1 MAYVTTNPPKLVVQN
16 IGGNGPNIW
25 TYASEDGAAAT
36 VDAANYFTNGGSLG
50 MKVGDIVFVTD
61 TNASPVITT
70 IHQVSA
76 TGDGTTDLN
85 DLTTITQ
92 TDSD

>member
-1 MAYVTTNPPKLVVQN
+1 MAYSTSTPPILMSQPLT
-16 IGGNGPNIW
+16 GGAGKIW
-25 TYASEDGAAAT
+25 LYRSTDGAAT
-36 VDAANYFTNGGSLG
+36 VDAANYITNGGSLG
-50 MKVGDIVFVTD
+50 MSVGDIVFVIDTD
-61 TNASPVITT
+61 ASPVITT
-70 IHQVSA
+70 LHQVSA

>member
-1 MAYVTTNPPKLVVQN
+1 MAYSTSNPPILLTQSV
-16 IGGNGPNIW
+16 GGLAGKTW
-25 TYASEDGAAAT
+25 LYRSTDAAAT
-36 VDAANYFTNGGSLG
+36 VDAANYITNGGSLG
-50 MKVGDIVFVTD
+50 MAIGDLVYVIDTD
-61 TNASPVITT
+61 ASPPILT

-85 DLTTITQ
+85 DLTTVTQ

>member
-1 MAYVTTNPPKLVVQN
+1 MAYSTSSPPRLMVQA
-16 IGGNGPNIW
+16 IGGDGPNIW
-25 TYASEDGAAAT
+25 AYSSTDGAAD
-36 VDAANYFTNGGSLG
+36 VDAANYITNGGSLG
-50 MKVGDIVFVTD
+50 MKVGDLVFVTD
-61 TNASPVITT
+61 TNASPVVTT
-70 IHQVSA
+70 MHQVSA

>member
-1 MAYVTTNPPKLVVQN
+1 MAYSTSLPPSL
-16 IGGNGPNIW
+16 ISSGLGGVAPRMWIYRS
-25 TYASEDGAAAT
+25 TDAAAT
-36 VDAANYFTNGGSLG
+36 VDAANYITNGGSLG
-50 MKVGDIVFVTD
+50 MAVGDLVYVIDTD
-61 TNASPVITT
+61 ASPPIVT

-85 DLTTITQ
+85 DLTTVTQ

>member
-1 MAYVTTNPPKLVVQN
+1 MAYSTSNPPRLLLQSL
-16 IGGNGPNIW
+16 NGTGTSLW
-25 TYASEDGAAAT
+25 SYSSTDAAAT
-36 VDAANYFTNGGSLG
+36 VDAANYITNGGSLG
-50 MKVGDIVFVTD
+50 LKVGDVVYVTD
-61 TNASPVITT
+61 TDASPVITT
-70 IHQVSA
+70 VHQVSA

>member
-1 MAYVTTNPPKLVVQN
+1 MAYSTSNPPALVQQPLT
-16 IGGNGPNIW
+16 GGAGKFW
-25 TYASEDGAAAT
+25 VYKSTDAAAT
-36 VDAANYFTNGGSLG
+36 VDAANYITNGGSLG
-50 MKVGDIVFVTD
+50 MAVGDLVLVIDTD
-61 TNASPVITT
+61 ASPVIATW
-70 IHQVSA
+70 HQVSA

>member
-1 MAYVTTNPPKLVVQN
+1 MAYSTSTPPALIAQG
-16 IGGNGPNIW
+16 IGGVGPKIW
-25 TYASEDGAAAT
+25 VYNSTDAAAT
-36 VDAANYFTNGGSLG
+36 VDAANYITNGGALG
-50 MKVGDIVFVTD
+50 LAVKDVMYVCDTD
-61 TNASPVITT
+61 ASPVIVTV
-70 IHQVSA
+70 HQVSA

>member
-1 MAYVTTNPPKLVVQN
+1 MAYSTAIPPALISQP
-16 IGGNGPNIW
+16 IGGGAGKNW
-25 TYASEDGAAAT
+25 LYKSTDAAAT
-36 VDAANYFTNGGSLG
+36 VDAANYITNGGSLG
-50 MKVGDIVFVTD
+50 ISVADVVTVID
-61 TNASPVITT
+61 TDASPVIATL
-70 IHQVSA
+70 HQVSA

>member
-1 MAYVTTNPPKLVVQN
+1 MAYDTATPPRLLVAAV
-16 IGGNGPNIW
+16 GGAGMQVW
-25 TYASEDGAAAT
+25 TYSSTDAAAD

-50 MKVGDIVFVTD
+50 LKVGDIIFVTD

-70 IHQVSA
+70 LHQVSA
-76 TGDGTTDLN
+76 TGDGTTDIN

>member
-1 MAYVTTNPPKLVVQN
+1 MSYSTSNPPRLMVQAL
-16 IGGNGPNIW
+16 GGSGPNIW
-25 TYASEDGAAAT
+25 SYNSTDAAAD
-36 VDAANYFTNGGSLG
+36 VDAANYITNGGSLG
-50 MKVGDIVFVTD
+50 MKVGDLVFVTD
-61 TNASPVITT
+61 NNASPVITT
-70 IHQVSA
+70 LHQVSA

>member
-1 MAYVTTNPPKLVVQN
+1 MAYATSNPPKLLLSS
-16 IGGNGPNIW
+16 IGGSGIQIW
-25 TYASEDGAAAT
+25 SYASTDAAAVVDGA
-36 VDAANYFTNGGSLG
+36 NYITNGGSLG
-50 MKVGDIVFVTD
+50 MKVGDLVYVTD
-61 TNASPVITT
+61 TDASPVITT
-70 IHQVSA
+70 LHQVSA

>member
-1 MAYVTTNPPKLVVQN
+1 MAYSTSTPPALFAQGIGGQGPKLWQYRS
-16 IGGNGPNIW
+16 
-25 TYASEDGAAAT
+25 TDAAAT
-36 VDAANYFTNGGSLG
+36 VDAANYITNGGSLG
-50 MKVGDIVFVTD
+50 MSVSDLVYVVDTD
-61 TNASPVITT
+61 ASPVITT
-70 IHQVSA
+70 LHQVSA

>member
-1 MAYVTTNPPKLVVQN
+1 MAYDTANPPVL
-16 IGGNGPNIW
+16 IGNDLTGRFQIW
-25 TYASEDGAAAT
+25 SYRSTDAAAT

-50 MKVGDIVFVTD
+50 LRIGDIMYVTD
-61 TNASPVITT
+61 TDASPPITT
-70 IHQVSA
+70 LHQVSA
-76 TGDGTTDLN
+76 TGDGTTDIN

>member
-1 MAYVTTNPPKLVVQN
+1 MAYSTSNPPAKIAGTLHGTFN
-16 IGGNGPNIW
+16 LW
-25 TYASEDGAAAT
+25 AYESEDGAAT
-36 VDAANYFTNGGSLG
+36 VDGANYITNGGTLG
-50 MKVGDIVFVTD
+50 MKVGDIVFVKD

-85 DLTTITQ
+85 DLTTVTQ

>member
-1 MAYVTTNPPKLVVQN
+1 MAYSTSNPPEKLLSN
-16 IGGNGPNIW
+16 L
-25 TYASEDGAAAT
+25 DGTFNVWVYRSTDAAAT
-36 VDAANYFTNGGSLG
+36 VDAANYITNGGSLG
-50 MKVGDIVFVTD
+50 MKVGDVVYVIDTD
-61 TNASPVITT
+61 ASPVITT
-70 IHQVSA
+70 LHQVSA

>member
-1 MAYVTTNPPKLVVQN
+1 MAYVTSNPPVLVTQPLN
-16 IGGNGPNIW
+16 GGAGKVW
-25 TYASEDGAAAT
+25 VYRSDDGAAT
-36 VDAANYFTNGGSLG
+36 VDGANYFTNGGSLG
-50 MKVGDIVFVTD
+50 MSVGDLVYVIDTD
-61 TNASPVITT
+61 ASPVILT

-85 DLTTITQ
+85 DLTTVTQ